1 MVIGTL
7 PELTSLYSQSYT
19 TDKRHAVNWTK
30 VQLMSSCLQVYLVMV
45 QQLDNTLHG
54 LGLLTW
60 SDSLIPFNY
69 TTCTIRVTNTIINM
83 KLVSGGHASHYKLL
97 IKREDPVSKLFLFM
111 FCLLLNCNVIYL
123 NTIVGTLA

>member
-7 PELTSLYSQSYT
+7 PELTSLYSQSYE
-19 TDKRHAVNWTK
+19 TDKAQAVNWTK
-30 VQLMSSCLQVYLVMV
+30 VQLMSSCLQVYFVMV
-45 QQLDNTLHG
+45 QQLDNTLS
-54 LGLLTW
+54 W

-69 TTCTIRVTNTIINM
+69 TTCTIRVTNRIINM
-83 KLVSGGHASHYKLL
+83 KARLGGHASHYKLL
-97 IKREDPVSKLFLFM
+97 SKREDPVSKLFLFM

>member
-30 VQLMSSCLQVYLVMV
+30 VELMSSCLQVYLVMV
-45 QQLDNTLHG
+45 QQLDNTLS
-54 LGLLTW
+54 W

-69 TTCTIRVTNTIINM
+69 QKV
-83 KLVSGGHASHYKLL
+83 VSSIPCRSVLEQDTEPLIAPDVQCAISVKMCIHPCKSLWIKASAK
-97 IKREDPVSKLFLFM
+97 
-111 FCLLLNCNVIYL
+111 
-123 NTIVGTLA
+123 

>member
-7 PELTSLYSQSYT
+7 PELTSLLSESYT

-69 TTCTIRVTNTIINM
+69 TTCTIRVTNSIINM
-83 KLVSGGHASHYKLL
+83 KACLGGSCISLQGINISEDLSWTTILVWLQG
-97 IKREDPVSKLFLFM
+97 
-111 FCLLLNCNVIYL
+111 
-123 NTIVGTLA
+123 

>member
-45 QQLDNTLHG
+45 QQLDNTLS
-54 LGLLTW
+54 W

-69 TTCTIRVTNTIINM
+69 TTCTIRVTNRIINM
-83 KLVSGGHASHYKLL
+83 KACLGGSCISLQAF
-97 IKREDPVSKLFLFM
+97 D
-111 FCLLLNCNVIYL
+111 
-123 NTIVGTLA
+123 